1 MKELYS
7 LLSIQGAPST
17 AWHPQ
22 TDGQT
27 ERANQEVEQYLR
39 LFTNYCQDNWSDWID
54 IAEFTLNDR
63 IHSAIKHSPFF
74 LMYGFH
80 PHNPSLAR
88 TLDISISPD
97 ALQYIIA
104 LKDIHNQAKLNLEK
118 ASHTMKKYYDAYRS
132 EARVYDIGSKVWLE
146 GTNITTLWPMK
157 KFDDKR
163 YGPFEVLAKVGPSS
177 YRLKIPTT
185 WHVHPVFNE
194 ILLTP
199 FQSPSFP
206 SQQRVHPRPP
216 ALIVGQEKEYKIEEI
231 HNSRRHRRRLEF
243 LVHWKGY
250 PDEDN
255 TWEPERHLEN
265 APQVVKRFYDLHPRA
280 TR

>member
-1 MKELYS
+1 MPTKIISDRGPQFISNFMKELYS
-7 LLSIQGAPST
+7 LLSIQGAPSI

-27 ERANQEVEQYLR
+27 ERVNQEVEQYLR
-39 LFTNYCQDNWSDWID
+39 LFANYHQDDWSDWID

-74 LMYGFH
+74 LMHGFH

-88 TLDISISPD
+88 TLEVSTSPD
-97 ALQYIIA
+97 ALQYVIA
-104 LKDIHNQAKLNLEK
+104 LKDIRNQAKLNLEK
-118 ASHTMKKYYDAYRS
+118 ASHTMKKYYDTHKS
-132 EARVYDIGSKVWLE
+132 EAWVYDIGSKVWLE

-185 WHVHPVFNE
+185 WHVHLVFNE

-206 SQQRVHPRPP
+206 SQQTVHPRPP
-216 ALIVGQEKEYKIEEI
+216 ALIVGQEKEYEIEEI
-231 HNSRRHRRRLEF
+231 HNSRRRRG
-243 LVHWKGY
+243 HCY
-250 PDEDN
+250 N
-255 TWEPERHLEN
+255 
-265 APQVVKRFYDLHPRA
+265 HPISTMTMRGNLY
-280 TR
+280 

>member
-1 MKELYS
+1 
-7 LLSIQGAPST
+7 
-17 AWHPQ
+17 
-22 TDGQT
+22 
-27 ERANQEVEQYLR
+27 
-39 LFTNYCQDNWSDWID
+39 
-54 IAEFTLNDR
+54 
-63 IHSAIKHSPFF
+63 
-74 LMYGFH
+74 
-80 PHNPSLAR
+80 
-88 TLDISISPD
+88 
-97 ALQYIIA
+97 
-104 LKDIHNQAKLNLEK
+104 
-118 ASHTMKKYYDAYRS
+118 MKKYYDAHKS
-132 EARVYDIGSKVWLE
+132 EAWVYDIGSKVWLE

-194 ILLTP
+194 ILLTL

-206 SQQRVHPRPP
+206 SQQRIHPHPP
-216 ALIVGQEKEYKIEEI
+216 ALIVGQEKEYEIEEI
-231 HNSRRHRRRLEF
+231 HNSRRRRGRLEF
-243 LVHWKGY
+243 LIHWKGY

-255 TWEPERHLEN
+255 TWEPEKHLEN